1 MAKTDQ
7 ELAQQELDSLGI
19 DWQGAEMKPFSPSIN
34 PFNPNFRATVGS
46 KLREW
51 IDDSGI
57 GGGYRQGLINAGEGI
72 ETGIDFVPGVGDAV
86 GIGDV
91 RTSYNQG
98 DMVGTGVNALAA
110 AVGVVPVIG
119 DGLAKGIK
127 SLSSLRT
134 IPQFGEVIQTAK
146 AGDVNEY
153 PVKDFVNEKGYSL
166 NPLMA
171 QTSQEVRPSNIAKGS
186 YRNLL
191 KQYNENPIIRQ
202 RENAR
207 MLGGRVL
214 TPDDLFAQ
222 EGTYDQLRNSPLI
235 VLPADKTIYG
245 TIDRVAGVDIE
256 PYTSGG
262 GPQHFDRTGD
272 WMSMEGAAKA
282 KQAHANRV
290 RKETKKDPVYVYMG
304 MDNKGSNFAEPASVI
319 AARYIKSIGGLTRS
333 GEDILNRQMAS
344 QLNKGDTQ
352 GVAESWGT
360 LKSLEDLE
368 DWLKTPDEYVT
379 AGNKRKA
386 FMDVLTNRKLQA
398 EGGPIPED
406 IYSVLNEQSM
416 LDNPA
421 GFSGSRVMVAADVDP
436 RAMQRNTE
444 INPSYN
450 TVIEGEGGAV
460 INQPMLPWDVMFPGP
475 AAARAN
481 KQGPYR
487 SFQTSG
493 GAQDY
498 QMADDQ
504 WQEGVDKYLS
514 SLRGI

>member
-1 MAKTDQ
+1 
-7 ELAQQELDSLGI
+7 
-19 DWQGAEMKPFSPSIN
+19 
-34 PFNPNFRATVGS
+34 
-46 KLREW
+46 
-51 IDDSGI
+51 
-57 GGGYRQGLINAGEGI
+57 
-72 ETGIDFVPGVGDAV
+72 
-86 GIGDV
+86 
-91 RTSYNQG
+91 
-98 DMVGTGVNALAA
+98 
-110 AVGVVPVIG
+110 
-119 DGLAKGIK
+119 
-127 SLSSLRT
+127 
-134 IPQFGEVIQTAK
+134 
-146 AGDVNEY
+146 
-153 PVKDFVNEKGYSL
+153 
-166 NPLMA
+166 
-171 QTSQEVRPSNIAKGS
+171 
-186 YRNLL
+186 
-191 KQYNENPIIRQ
+191 
-202 RENAR
+202 
-207 MLGGRVL
+207 
-214 TPDDLFAQ
+214 
-222 EGTYDQLRNSPLI
+222 
-235 VLPADKTIYG
+235 
-245 TIDRVAGVDIE
+245 
-256 PYTSGG
+256 
-262 GPQHFDRTGD
+262 
-272 WMSMEGAAKA
+272 
-282 KQAHANRV
+282 
-290 RKETKKDPVYVYMG
+290 